1 MWNSIIVV
9 ITKVIYNSDEYDD
22 IGEWI
27 DEMESYKNSMKSE
40 LKKHFK
46 DAHPTVLAI
55 SQDITKPKRKE
66 NKEGTEQHNYM
77 LAQMDKIYALAA

>member
-1 MWNSIIVV
+1 MWNNIIVV
-9 ITKVIYNSDEYDD
+9 ITKVTYDYDEHDD

-27 DEMESYKNSMKSE
+27 DEMELFKNLFKTE
-40 LKKHFK
+40 LGKHFK

-55 SQDITKPKRKE
+55 SQDITKPKKKE

-77 LAQMDKIYALAA
+77 LAQMDKIYAEAA

>member
-1 MWNSIIVV
+1 MWNNIIVV
-9 ITKVIYNSDEYDD
+9 ITKVTYDYDEHDD

-27 DEMESYKNSMKSE
+27 DEMELYKNSLKSE

-55 SQDITKPKRKE
+55 SQDITKPKKKE
-66 NKEGTEQHNYM
+66 NNEGTEQHNYM
-77 LAQMDKIYALAA
+77 LAQMDKIYAEAA